1 MITHFPG
8 DIIVRRLLSVAEAW
22 MQNAGIMRFHGGL
35 QMLRFHGRQVS
46 KGQCD
51 RAESHYV
58 AHRSCIQNAQTD
70 KEEKKEREGVK

>member
-1 MITHFPG
+1 
-8 DIIVRRLLSVAEAW
+8 

-51 RAESHYV
+51 RAESQYSGASIMHTKCEP
-58 AHRSCIQNAQTD
+58 ALWQTD
-70 KEEKKEREGVK
+70 KEEKKEREGVKYFLEKKKKKKKK